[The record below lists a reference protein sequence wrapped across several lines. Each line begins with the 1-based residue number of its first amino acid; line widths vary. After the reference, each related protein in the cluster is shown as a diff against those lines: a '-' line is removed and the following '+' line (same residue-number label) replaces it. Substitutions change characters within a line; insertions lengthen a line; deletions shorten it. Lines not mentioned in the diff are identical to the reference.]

1 MITKSYTYGVGR
13 SLTHVMPVLLAF
25 RWQGQPIECGA
36 AFSGTGIWRG
46 KQEECTMVCIEWNQ
60 SAQRDGAP
68 RALAYYLRDILTQE
82 AISLSDG
89 TTVEWI

>member
-1 MITKSYTYGVGR
+1 
-13 SLTHVMPVLLAF
+13 
-25 RWQGQPIECGA
+25 
-36 AFSGTGIWRG
+36 
-46 KQEECTMVCIEWNQ
+46 MVCIEWNQ